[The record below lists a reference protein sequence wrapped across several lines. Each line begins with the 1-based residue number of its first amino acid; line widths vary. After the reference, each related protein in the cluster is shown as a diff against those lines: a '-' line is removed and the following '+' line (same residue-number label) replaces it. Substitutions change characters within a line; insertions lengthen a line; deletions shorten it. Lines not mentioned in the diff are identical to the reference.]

1 MMMKSLLVLATLL
14 VSTNLFAQEETIKVE
29 VLSKTSTSWDGTEIV
44 AYPTGKPEITISRIT
59 MPVGSQLPVHKHT
72 TPLGGIILEGE
83 LTVTKENGESK
94 VFKAGDPIV
103 EVMNVWHAGKNTGKV
118 PTVLIAFY
126 IGEMGTP
133 LSVNQ

>member
-1 MMMKSLLVLATLL
+1 MKSIMLLLALL
-14 VSTNLFAQEETIKVE
+14 TSTNLFAQKETAKVE
-29 VLSKTSTSWDGTEIV
+29 VLSKTSTSWDGTEIK

-59 MPVGSQLPVHKHT
+59 MPVGFALPVHKHV

-83 LTVTKENGESK
+83 LTVTKENGDQK

-103 EVMNVWHAGKNTGKV
+103 EVMNVWHAGKNTGDV

-126 IGEMGTP
+126 IGEVGTP
-133 LSVNQ
+133 TSINQ

>member
-1 MMMKSLLVLATLL
+1 MKLLPVLIVLL
-14 VSTNLFAQEETIKVE
+14 ISTNLLAQEETASIE
-29 VLSKTSTSWDGTEIV
+29 VLSKTSTSWDGSVIE
-44 AYPTGKPEITISRIT
+44 AYPDGKPEITISKIT
-59 MPVGSQLPVHKHT
+59 LPVGFELPVHKHV

-103 EVMNVWHAGKNTGKV
+103 EVMNTWHAGKNTGDV

-126 IGEMGTP
+126 IGEEGTP
-133 LSVNQ
+133 LSINQ